1 MGGNGLAYFRA
12 LKPGTW
18 RNQMTQEKSGVG
30 KVALITGASSGIGQA
45 AAIELARCGYQ
56 IAIHYHTNEKG
67 ARQTLE
73 RIRSLKNARARAY
86 SFDVSNPAEAG
97 QVAGDILEDFGR
109 IDVLVN
115 NAGGMLQ
122 RLALAE
128 MDFERWRQTIA
139 VNLDSVFLVTRAFLP
154 CMIQQRS
161 GCIINVCS
169 LAARTG
175 GGPGSGA
182 YAAAKGG
189 VLALTKAMA
198 KEFIHHGIRVNCV
211 NPGLIDTPFHENLTT
226 REMMDSFI
234 SAVPQGRCGSGNEVA
249 KVIAFLASD
258 DASFMLGECVEVN
271 GGMLMD

>member
-1 MGGNGLAYFRA
+1 
-12 LKPGTW
+12 
-18 RNQMTQEKSGVG
+18 MTLERTGVG

-45 AAIELARCGYQ
+45 TAIELARCGYQ

-73 RIRSLKNARARAY
+73 KIRSLKNARARVY
-86 SFDVSNPAEAG
+86 SFDVSNHTDVS
-97 QVAGDILEDFGR
+97 QVAGEILEDFGR
-109 IDVLVN
+109 MDVLVN
-115 NAGGMLQ
+115 NAGTMIQ

-128 MDFERWRQTIA
+128 MDFERWRQTMAI
-139 VNLDSVFLVTRAFLP
+139 NLDSVFLVTRALLP

-161 GCIINVCS
+161 GCIVNVCS

-175 GGPGSGA
+175 GGTGSGA

-189 VLALTKAMA
+189 VLTLTKAMA
-198 KEFIHHGIRVNCV
+198 KEFVHYGIRVNCV

-234 SAVPQGRCGSGNEVA
+234 SKVPQGRCGSSEEVA
-249 KVIAFLASD
+249 KLIAFLASD